1 MSEHHTRID
10 TDQLLAEI
18 EELEQLKTG
27 NTQAVKQAERRVEE
41 SINQQRRNADNL
53 QRALSKERA
62 KNIQRAGY
70 CTFNETKFFFGG

>member
-53 QRALSKERA
+53 QKSVRR
-62 KNIQRAGY
+62 
-70 CTFNETKFFFGG
+70 TFSELRLLYI